1 MWPAR
6 VSTDVSSGVQSAA
19 TRLATLARRVN
30 SLTPIEQTDS
40 IIAESAAIRLEL
52 RKLERK
58 ARCQH
63 RQHNEERR
71 VAAKAAAKYARAES
85 QAAAER
91 DAAILSARATIQEA
105 A

>member
-6 VSTDVSSGVQSAA
+6 VSTDVSSGVQSAS

-30 SLTPIEQTDS
+30 SMTPIEETDS
-40 IIAESAAIRLEL
+40 IIAESAAIRREL

-58 ARCQH
+58 ACCQH
-63 RQHNEERR
+63 RQHNAERR
-71 VAAKAAAKYARAES
+71 IAAKAAAKYARAERL
-85 QAAAER
+85 AAAER
-91 DAAILSARATIQEA
+91 DATILSARAALQEA